1 MEGDSRHGGSSTWQ
15 ARSGF
20 GELRDRDAALD
31 AEDARLVAAT
41 WHENGGPSPG
51 AGIARARGATTYPAT
66 KRAVGLAQ
74 RDVVRVARA
83 AGASESKLVD
93 IELAVSEAATNA
105 VMHAYVS
112 PGIRGE
118 TFTITTAAEDTI
130 FTVWVTDEGRG
141 MAPDAAN
148 SGLGVGL
155 KVMARMCEHLAV
167 GVQDDGRTQVE
178 MRFALDG
185 EAILLGRRSP

>member
-1 MEGDSRHGGSSTWQ
+1 M
-15 ARSGF
+15 
-20 GELRDRDAALD
+20 
-31 AEDARLVAAT
+31 
-41 WHENGGPSPG
+41 
-51 AGIARARGATTYPAT
+51 
-66 KRAVGLAQ
+66 
-74 RDVVRVARA
+74 
-83 AGASESKLVD
+83 D

-118 TFTITTAAEDTI
+118 TFTITTAAEEAI

-155 KVMARMCEHLAV
+155 DLMARLCERLAV
-167 GVQDDGRTQVE
+167 GIREDGRTQVE

-185 EAILLGRRSP
+185 ETILLGRGSR